1 MVPRASLFGNP
12 RRASAAISPDGHWLT
27 WLAPLD
33 GVLNIW
39 RAPAD
44 RPDEARALTR
54 DTGRGIRQY
63 AWAYDGR
70 HLLYLRD
77 RDGDENWHVHA
88 LDTVDMD
95 VKDLTPYSG
104 VMAYVAGLSR
114 DIRDEVLVS
123 MNRRDKRFPDV
134 YRIRLDTG
142 ATTLVVENPGLAGFD
157 FDESFNVRLASQIEP
172 DGSLSILKPEA
183 GDGPARQWAPWL
195 SFDAVDAKTSHGAG
209 LNRDGTL
216 LYLHDSRGR
225 DTAALTQVDIASGAT
240 TVLFADPR
248 ADVGGFLTDPVSDVP
263 VACSVDYQ
271 RLEYH
276 ALDPALQA
284 DLDFLA
290 GQDIGDWG
298 LRSRTEDDTVWIVSS
313 ITDRHPGA
321 TYRYDRAARTLVKLF
336 DARPEL
342 AAHASAPMRPLAL
355 PTRDGLTLV
364 AYLTLPTAATT
375 AAAGPASDAA
385 TGNKTATGDK
395 AADATK
401 AGKAAKPGKRAKAAE
416 AGATA
421 DADAAPAANAANAAS
436 ATATATATV
445 PLVLLVHGGPWD
457 RDHFGYDPQHQWL
470 ADRGYAVM
478 SLNFRGST
486 GFGKAFVNAGDGE
499 WGRKMDDDLL
509 DAVDWAI
516 AQGIADPARI
526 AIMGGSYG
534 GYATLAALTRNPER
548 YACGIDIVGPSNLR
562 TLLDSVPEYWES
574 QKTILYQAVG
584 DPRTEAGQALLRERS
599 PLFLA
604 ERIQRPLLIAQG
616 ANDPRVKQ
624 AEADQMVAAMQQAG
638 VPVTYALYPDEG
650 HGFARPENRLSF
662 YALAEAFLARYL
674 GGALEPVDMATL
686 SASSLRLEADPD
698 ALASGP
704 AGADA
709 PAPTTSAACSN
720 ASGG

>member
-1 MVPRASLFGNP
+1 MVPRALLFGNP
-12 RRASAAISPDGHWLT
+12 RRASATISPDGRWLA

-33 GVLNIW
+33 GVLNLW

-44 RPDEARALTR
+44 QPDAARPLTR
-54 DTGRGIRQY
+54 DTGRGIRHY
-63 AWAYDGR
+63 AWTFNGR
-70 HLLYLRD
+70 HMLYLRD

-88 LDTVDMD
+88 LDTIDMD
-95 VKDLTPYSG
+95 VKDLTPYAG
-104 VMAYVAGLSR
+104 VMAHVAGLSR

-142 ATTLVVENPGLAGFD
+142 ETTLVVQNPGLADFD
-157 FDESFNVRLASQIEP
+157 FGEDFHVRLASEVRP
-172 DGSLSILKPEA
+172 DGGSTILKPA
-183 GDGPARQWAPWL
+183 GGDGPVREWAPWL
-195 SFDAVDAKTSHGAG
+195 SFDPVDAKTSHGTG

-216 LYLHDSRGR
+216 LYLRDSRGR

-248 ADVGGFLTDPVSDVP
+248 ADVGGYLTDPDTGVP

-276 ALDPALQA
+276 ALDPALQP

-290 GQDIGDWG
+290 SQDIGDWA
-298 LRSRTEDDTVWIVSS
+298 LQSRTEDDAVWLIAS

-321 TYRYDRAARTLVKLF
+321 TYRYERAARTLVKLF

-342 AAHASAPMRPLAL
+342 AAHASAPMQPLAL

-364 AYLTLPTAATT
+364 AYLTLPAGIGDPATT
-375 AAAGPASDAA
+375 MAST
-385 TGNKTATGDK
+385 TG
-395 AADATK
+395 AADVGDVGDVDDVDEGVKAT
-401 AGKAAKPGKRAKAAE
+401 
-416 AGATA
+416 
-421 DADAAPAANAANAAS
+421 DARDAQAAPSAS
-436 ATATATATV
+436 RAPSAPA
-445 PLVLLVHGGPWD
+445 PLVLLVHGGPWA
-457 RDHFGYDPQHQWL
+457 RDHFGYDAQHQWL

-516 AQGIADPARI
+516 AQGIADPDRV

-548 YACGIDIVGPSNLR
+548 YACGIDIVGPSNLQ

-604 ERIQRPLLIAQG
+604 ERIRRPLLIAQG

-662 YALAEAFLARYL
+662 FALAEAFLARYL
-674 GGALEPVDMATL
+674 GGALEPAEAATL
-686 SASSLRLEADPD
+686 SSSSLRLEADPD
-698 ALASGP
+698 GLA
-704 AGADA
+704 ADLTGSDA
-709 PAPTTSAACSN
+709 ATPTTSAACNS

>member
-1 MVPRASLFGNP
+1 MVPRALLFGNP

-44 RPDEARALTR
+44 RPDDARPLTR

-63 AWAYDGR
+63 AWTFDGR

-88 LDTVDMD
+88 LDTIDMD
-95 VKDLTPYSG
+95 VKDLTPHSG
-104 VMAYVAGLSR
+104 VMAFVAGISR
-114 DIRDEVLVS
+114 ERRDEVLVS

-142 ATTLVVENPGLAGFD
+142 ATTLVIENPGLAGFD
-157 FDESFNVRLASQIEP
+157 FDETFEVRLASQIQP
-172 DGSLSILKPEA
+172 DGSLSILKPA
-183 GDGPARQWAPWL
+183 PGAGPARQWTPWL
-195 SFDAVDAKTSHGAG
+195 SFDPVDAKTSHAAG

-216 LYLHDSRGR
+216 LYLRDSRGR
-225 DTAALTQVDIASGAT
+225 DTAALTQVDIASGT
-240 TVLFADPR
+240 TEVLFADPR
-248 ADVGGFLTDPVSDVP
+248 ADVGHFLSDPVSGAP

-276 ALDPALQA
+276 ALDPALQP

-290 GQDIGDWG
+290 SQDIGDWG
-298 LRSRTEDDTVWIVSS
+298 LQSRTEDDTVWIVAS

-321 TYRYDRAARTLVKLF
+321 TYRYDRTARTLVKLF

-342 AAHASAPMRPLAL
+342 AAHASAPMQPLAL

-364 AYLTLPTAATT
+364 AYLTLPP
-375 AAAGPASDAA
+375 AAAGAATDAAASAAAAAAADPVSDAE
-385 TGNKTATGDK
+385 TAAK
-395 AADATK
+395 AAKTPK
-401 AGKAAKPGKRAKAAE
+401 TGKAAKPGKRAKTAE
-416 AGATA
+416 ADATA
-421 DADAAPAANAANAAS
+421 DAAAAPAANSANAAS
-436 ATATATATV
+436 ASATITTAPV

-457 RDHFGYDPQHQWL
+457 RDHFGYDMQHQWL

-509 DAVDWAI
+509 DAVDWAV
-516 AQGIADPARI
+516 ARGIADPARI

-548 YACGIDIVGPSNLR
+548 YACGIDIVGPSNLQ

-574 QKTILYQAVG
+574 QKTILYRAVG

-599 PLFLA
+599 
-604 ERIQRPLLIAQG
+604 
-616 ANDPRVKQ
+616 
-624 AEADQMVAAMQQAG
+624 
-638 VPVTYALYPDEG
+638 
-650 HGFARPENRLSF
+650 
-662 YALAEAFLARYL
+662 
-674 GGALEPVDMATL
+674 
-686 SASSLRLEADPD
+686 
-698 ALASGP
+698 
-704 AGADA
+704 
-709 PAPTTSAACSN
+709 
-720 ASGG
+720 

>member
-1 MVPRASLFGNP
+1 MVPRALLFGNP

-33 GVLNIW
+33 GVLNLW

-44 RPDEARALTR
+44 RPDAARPLTR
-54 DTGRGIRQY
+54 DTGRGIRHY
-63 AWAYDGR
+63 AWAFDGR

-95 VKDLTPYSG
+95 VKDLTPYAG
-104 VMAYVAGLSR
+104 VMAHVAGLSR
-114 DIRDEVLVS
+114 EIRDEVLVS

-142 ATTLVVENPGLAGFD
+142 ASTLVVENPGLAGFD
-157 FDESFNVRLASQIEP
+157 FDEGFRVRLASRIEP
-172 DGSLSILKPEA
+172 DGGLAILKPA
-183 GDGPARQWAPWL
+183 DGDGPVRKWAPWL
-195 SFDAVDAKTSHGAG
+195 SFDPVDAKTSHGAG

-240 TVLFADPR
+240 RVLFADPR
-248 ADVGGFLTDPVSDVP
+248 ADVGGFLTDPRSGAP

-276 ALDPALQA
+276 ALDPALQP

-290 GQDIGDWG
+290 SQDIGDWA
-298 LRSRTEDDTVWIVSS
+298 LQSRTEDDAVWIIAS

-321 TYRYDRAARTLVKLF
+321 TYRYERAARALVKLF

-342 AAHASAPMRPLAL
+342 AAQPSAPMRPLAL

-364 AYLTLPTAATT
+364 AYLTLPANARGTQ
-375 AAAGPASDAA
+375 
-385 TGNKTATGDK
+385 GD
-395 AADATK
+395 D
-401 AGKAAKPGKRAKAAE
+401 
-416 AGATA
+416 
-421 DADAAPAANAANAAS
+421 DAPAP
-436 ATATATATV
+436 V
-445 PLVLLVHGGPWD
+445 PLVLLVHGGPWA
-457 RDHFGYDPQHQWL
+457 RDHFGYDAQHQWL
-470 ADRGYAVM
+470 AGRGYAVM

-499 WGRKMDDDLL
+499 WGRGMDDDLL

-516 AQGIADPARI
+516 AQGIADPARV
-526 AIMGGSYG
+526 AIVGGSYG

-548 YACGIDIVGPSNLR
+548 YACGIDIVGPSNLQ

-574 QKTILYQAVG
+574 QKTILYRAVG
-584 DPRTEAGQALLRERS
+584 DPRTEAGRALLRERS

-604 ERIQRPLLIAQG
+604 ERIRRPLLIAQG

-624 AEADQMVAAMQQAG
+624 AEADQMVAAMQAAG

-662 YALAEAFLARYL
+662 FALAEAFLARYL
-674 GGALEPVDMATL
+674 GGALEPADAATL

-698 ALASGP
+698 ALAGTS
-704 AGADA
+704 
-709 PAPTTSAACSN
+709 APTTSAACN
-720 ASGG
+720 KASGG